1 MIPSRLLEHLMHKNR
16 LQEYAQRSSIALPI
30 YQTVNEGYQHAPRFR
45 ATVLVDGE
53 TYTSSNTYSHRKAAE
68 QDVAKLALE
77 CISKKIKDEGSPL
90 IIEAK
95 DEFLMDAI
103 YCKSILNEFAVKMTL
118 ERPNYNTIQPEGSL
132 PAFISYLVFNDVTYT
147 GEVGKSKKEAE
158 QLAARAVIR
167 SLLGTSGFGTI
178 LFEIIKSKGKLFDA
192 LRKVKG
198 FNYGPYGTEIQTAIV
213 TANVQTA
220 NVQTPNVALN
230 VQTPNVAHNLQT
242 PNVTANVEAANVTAN
257 VQDANVQTPNVA
269 HNVQTPSV
277 TANVQAANVTANVQA
292 ANVHAANVH
301 AANVQDASVQDANV
315 HAANVQA
322 ANVQDANV
330 HAANVQDANV
340 HAANVTANVQA
351 SNVTANMQTSAT
363 PGTSL
368 GLPLPHHQFKIPKAE
383 PSSETVNLP
392 ISFVPSVLQQPSGV
406 GPSTSKKRRKNKNK
420 ANKRFRADAELAI
433 VPQSLAV
440 VPHAFTQAPQ
450 PFTQAP
456 QSFSQSPQPFTQAPQ
471 SFSQSPQP
479 FTQAPQSFSQ
489 SPQPFTQAPQ
499 SFSQSPQSFSQAPPI
514 HLIL

>member
-1 MIPSRLLEHLMHKNR
+1 MSRSHPINVDNPLPAQAQPQVQLQLPHLCRDAIAPALALALAPAPVPSPSTPRASAVATSSSMVPSRLLEHLMHKNR

-90 IIEAK
+90 IIE
-95 DEFLMDAI
+95 DAI

-118 ERPNYNTIQPEGSL
+118 QRPTYNTIQPEGSL

-192 LRKVKG
+192 LRKVKD
-198 FNYGPYGTEIQTAIV
+198 FNYGTEMQTAIV
-213 TANVQTA
+213 THNVQTPNAAHNVQTPNAACNVQTPSVAHNVQAANVTANVHAAHNVQTA
-220 NVQTPNVALN
+220 NVTHN
-230 VQTPNVAHNLQT
+230 VQASNVQD
-242 PNVTANVEAANVTAN
+242 AN
-257 VQDANVQTPNVA
+257 VQDANVQD
-269 HNVQTPSV
+269 
-277 TANVQAANVTANVQA
+277 ANVHTANVTANVQA
-292 ANVHAANVH
+292 ANVTT
-301 AANVQDASVQDANV
+301 
-315 HAANVQA
+315 NVQA
-322 ANVQDANV
+322 ANV
-330 HAANVQDANV
+330 
-340 HAANVTANVQA
+340 AANVTANVQA
-351 SNVTANMQTSAT
+351 ANVTANMQTSAT

-368 GLPLPHHQFKIPKAE
+368 GLSLPYHQFKIPKAE
-383 PSSETVNLP
+383 SSSETVNLP

-433 VPQSLAV
+433 VPQSLAIV
-440 VPHAFTQAPQ
+440 PQ
-450 PFTQAP
+450 PFTQASQP
-456 QSFSQSPQPFTQAPQ
+456 FSQSP
-471 SFSQSPQP
+471 
-479 FTQAPQSFSQ
+479 
-489 SPQPFTQAPQ
+489 
-499 SFSQSPQSFSQAPPI
+499 PI
-514 HLIL
+514 HLVL

>member
-1 MIPSRLLEHLMHKNR
+1 MSQSHPINVDNPLPAQAQPQLQLQLQLPPLCRDAPAPAPVPVPSPSTPRASAVAASSSMVPSRLLEHLMHKNR

-90 IIEAK
+90 IIE
-95 DEFLMDAI
+95 DAI

-118 ERPNYNTIQPEGSL
+118 ERPTYNTIQPEGSL

-192 LRKVKG
+192 LRKVKD

-213 TANVQTA
+213 THNVQTA
-220 NVQTPNVALN
+220 NVQTPNV
-230 VQTPNVAHNLQT
+230 VH
-242 PNVTANVEAANVTAN
+242 
-257 VQDANVQTPNVA
+257 NVQTPNVA
-269 HNVQTPSV
+269 HNVQ
-277 TANVQAANVTANVQA
+277 AANVT
-292 ANVHAANVH
+292 
-301 AANVQDASVQDANV
+301 
-315 HAANVQA
+315 
-322 ANVQDANV
+322 
-330 HAANVQDANV
+330 ANVQDANV
-340 HAANVTANVQA
+340 HAANVTANVQDANVHAANVTANLQDANVHAANITANVQA
-351 SNVTANMQTSAT
+351 SNVTANMQTNAT

-368 GLPLPHHQFKIPKAE
+368 GLPLQHHQFKIPKAE
-383 PSSETVNLP
+383 PSSKTVDLP

-433 VPQSLAV
+433 VPQSLAI
-440 VPHAFTQAPQ
+440 VPHPFTQAPQ
-450 PFTQAP
+450 PFTQA
-456 QSFSQSPQPFTQAPQ
+456 Q
-471 SFSQSPQP
+471 
-479 FTQAPQSFSQ
+479 
-489 SPQPFTQAPQ
+489 Q

>member
-1 MIPSRLLEHLMHKNR
+1 MSRSHPINVDNTLPAQAQPQLQLQLQLPPLCRDAPAPAPVPSPSTPRASAVAASSSMVPSRLLEHLMHKNR

-45 ATVLVDGE
+45 ATVFVDGE
-53 TYTSSNTYSHRKAAE
+53 TYTSSNTYLHRKAAE

-90 IIEAK
+90 IIE
-95 DEFLMDAI
+95 DAI

-118 ERPNYNTIQPEGSL
+118 ERPTYNTIQPEGSL

-192 LRKVKG
+192 LRKVKD
-198 FNYGPYGTEIQTAIV
+198 FNYGTEMQTAIV
-213 TANVQTA
+213 THNVQI
-220 NVQTPNVALN
+220 PS
-230 VQTPNVAHNLQT
+230 VAHNVQIANAT
-242 PNVTANVEAANVTAN
+242 HNVQAANVTAN
-257 VQDANVQTPNVA
+257 VQDANVHADVT
-269 HNVQTPSV
+269 HNVLA
-277 TANVQAANVTANVQA
+277 ANVQDANVQDANVTANVQA
-292 ANVHAANVH
+292 A
-301 AANVQDASVQDANV
+301 
-315 HAANVQA
+315 
-322 ANVQDANV
+322 
-330 HAANVQDANV
+330 
-340 HAANVTANVQA
+340 
-351 SNVTANMQTSAT
+351 NVTANMQTSAT

-368 GLPLPHHQFKIPKAE
+368 GLTLPHHQFKIPKAE

-433 VPQSLAV
+433 VPQ
-440 VPHAFTQAPQ
+440 PFTQAPQ
-450 PFTQAP
+450 PF
-456 QSFSQSPQPFTQAPQ
+456 SQS
-471 SFSQSPQP
+471 
-479 FTQAPQSFSQ
+479 
-489 SPQPFTQAPQ
+489 
-499 SFSQSPQSFSQAPPI
+499 PPI

>member
-1 MIPSRLLEHLMHKNR
+1 MSQSHPINVDYPVPAQAQPQHQPQLQLQLPPLCRDAQAPAPVPSPSTPRASALASSSSMVPSRLLEHLMHKNR

-90 IIEAK
+90 IIE
-95 DEFLMDAI
+95 DAI

-118 ERPNYNTIQPEGSL
+118 ERPTYNTIQPEGSL

-213 TANVQTA
+213 THNVQTA
-220 NVQTPNVALN
+220 NVAHN

-257 VQDANVQTPNVA
+257 VKDANVQTPNVA

-277 TANVQAANVTANVQA
+277 TANVQAANVTANVQD
-292 ANVHAANVH
+292 
-301 AANVQDASVQDANV
+301 ANVQTPNV
-315 HAANVQA
+315 AHNVQTPS
-322 ANVQDANV
+322 
-330 HAANVQDANV
+330 
-340 HAANVTANVQA
+340 VTANA

-440 VPHAFTQAPQ
+440 VPHPFTQAPQ

-456 QSFSQSPQPFTQAPQ
+456 QSFSQSLQPFTQAPQ
-471 SFSQSPQP
+471 SFSQSPQ
-479 FTQAPQSFSQ
+479 S
-489 SPQPFTQAPQ
+489 FTQAPQ
-499 SFSQSPQSFSQAPPI
+499 SFSQSPQSFSQAPPV